1 MHVAIFVRH
10 GLRGKGKVVLR
21 LYRDAVRGIPP
32 MLRKRRVIQAKRRIG
47 AFAFMRCMT
56 WRFYDAD
63 YLSSAI
69 RSLFAGKSGRN
80 TDTTS

>member
-1 MHVAIFVRH
+1 
-10 GLRGKGKVVLR
+10 
-21 LYRDAVRGIPP
+21 

-56 WRFYDAD
+56 GRFYDAD

-69 RSLFAGKSGRN
+69 RSLFARKSGRN